1 MGNLGKKE
9 IDIAQVS
16 DFFSQSTGFVLDPGL
31 AASRFAPI
39 HLAAAI
45 LEGGSLRNLEQDW
58 LRRTFPYSWPQPSWR
73 GGSLRN
79 LEQDWLR
86 RSFPVLLAAAI
97 LEGSDQ

>member
-1 MGNLGKKE
+1 MNSFLGNGVLAKTQIPQIHTNMGNLGKKE

-73 GGSLRN
+73 GIAS
-79 LEQDWLR
+79 Q
-86 RSFPVLLAAAI
+86 S
-97 LEGSDQ
+97 